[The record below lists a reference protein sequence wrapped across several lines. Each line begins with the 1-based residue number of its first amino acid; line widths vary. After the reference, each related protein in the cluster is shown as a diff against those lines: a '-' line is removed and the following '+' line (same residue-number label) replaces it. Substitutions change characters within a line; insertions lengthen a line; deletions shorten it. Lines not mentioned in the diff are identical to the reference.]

1 MGNPLALPSSPTSV
15 PSSQPANLTNRFPN
29 GECLDICN
37 VADDREV
44 HSAIV
49 PELRRAVN
57 LPSNRSG
64 ISCGA
69 KRRQMDAVVRRP
81 PCHSPRDFEAPAKRV
96 RMYSAALS
104 GASRTLPGPLRT

>member
-1 MGNPLALPSSPTSV
+1 MGNPLALPPSPTSV

-57 LPSNRSG
+57 LPSNAPYQLRRASTHLLVPLSPPSG
-64 ISCGA
+64 GGC
-69 KRRQMDAVVRRP
+69 MP
-81 PCHSPRDFEAPAKRV
+81 MPA
-96 RMYSAALS
+96 
-104 GASRTLPGPLRT
+104 GG

>member
-1 MGNPLALPSSPTSV
+1 MQLRQANTTIGQSHMSNPLALPPSPTSV

-57 LPSNRSG
+57 LPSNARG
-64 ISCGA
+64 QRRAGWRGA
-69 KRRQMDAVVRRP
+69 CERTRRELRPVR
-81 PCHSPRDFEAPAKRV
+81 
-96 RMYSAALS
+96 
-104 GASRTLPGPLRT
+104 